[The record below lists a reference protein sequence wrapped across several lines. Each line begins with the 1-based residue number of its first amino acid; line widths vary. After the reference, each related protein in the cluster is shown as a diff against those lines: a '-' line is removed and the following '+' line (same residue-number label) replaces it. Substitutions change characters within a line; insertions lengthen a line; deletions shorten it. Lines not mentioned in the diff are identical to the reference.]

1 MSTPTTMNTST
12 ATLTKPTVVANIF
25 TKMQASTDEDEIN
38 LLLELF
44 EGVDTTLLPIP
55 ELTDFVLTTG
65 DDDDLWLAVNEYE
78 STWDKVYELLT
89 EAPERIPAA
98 PVYAALVHAL
108 DWADVDEDED
118 DGLVLSLQWMTRLA
132 LLARSDADPL
142 DEAIMTRLKDHD
154 MWQVRQLA
162 VEVLADLERTDEISP
177 FLTDADPDV
186 ATDALSA
193 LPWSAASLAAVES
206 LLLDDDL
213 EERVRILATKR
224 RDALRTYVTPPQ
236 NQ

>member
-1 MSTPTTMNTST
+1 MNTSI
-12 ATLTKPTVVANIF
+12 ATITKPTVVANVL
-25 TKMQASTDEDEIN
+25 TTLQASDDEDEIN

-44 EGVDTTLLPIP
+44 TGVDETLLPIA
-55 ELTDFVLTTG
+55 ELTDFVLTTGG

-78 STWDKVYELLT
+78 STWDTVYELLT

-206 LLLDDDL
+206 LLLDADL
-213 EERVRILATKR
+213 EERVRTIASKR
-224 RDALRTYVTPPQ
+224 RDALRTYVNTPQ
-236 NQ
+236 NP